1 MVFDHRGPA
10 VSRRAIGSLVLCI
23 LPAAT
28 PAAQPEAAPSSHQ
41 VPAEAAV
48 ATVDGEAITADAV
61 RRALVLQGPKALLPE
76 HAREA
81 KEVALEGLVRT
92 EVLALAARQEGLH
105 QDTETRAAI
114 QQMLAERYRQRMVA
128 NLVVE
133 PVGDEEIEAFYQ
145 KHSERFTE
153 PLRLRGR
160 VLTLRRGDDAAA
172 VLARAEALRAQAGNE
187 ADFERLVRQHS
198 EDPSARRHGG
208 DLGWVSE
215 GASVFRV
222 APEVIDALFSLSEV
236 GKLAPVVESEREIH
250 LVMLTGRQGGDT
262 LPLAVAAGEIR
273 RELERQRREEAL
285 DREIAAVR
293 ERFEIEID
301 HDLLEHIGPS
311 DLADAAQ
318 PPSFPVGDPTP

>member
-1 MVFDHRGPA
+1 M
-10 VSRRAIGSLVLCI
+10 SRRGIGPLALSLL
-23 LPAAT
+23 LAA
-28 PAAQPEAAPSSHQ
+28 AAEAQSAAGPRSQH
-41 VPAEAAV
+41 VPGEAAV
-48 ATVDGEAITADAV
+48 ATVEGEAITADAV
-61 RRALVLQGPKALLPE
+61 RRALVHQGPKALLPE
-76 HAREA
+76 HARAA
-81 KEVALEGLVRT
+81 KQAAVEGLVET
-92 EVLALAARQEGLH
+92 EVLALAAREEGLH

-114 QQMLAERYRQRMVA
+114 QQMLAERYRQRILA
-128 NLVVE
+128 SLAVE
-133 PVGDEEIEAFYQ
+133 PVRDEEIEAFYQ
-145 KHSERFTE
+145 THRERFSE

-160 VLTLRRGDDAAA
+160 VLTLRRGERAAE
-172 VLARAEALRAQAGNE
+172 VIARAEALRAQAGTE

-222 APEVIDALFSLSEV
+222 APEVIDALFSLRTV
-236 GKLAPVVESEREIH
+236 GKIAPVVESQREIH